1 MLYKIQLKSWS
12 LGRVINA
19 FMLIFLIEL
28 EYQITLSFLSK
39 TLNIRYVFFYSKI
52 FIKFIK
58 ISCKTG
64 KLIFAF
70 IRQSMQCLTA
80 QA

>member
-28 EYQITLSFLSK
+28 EYQIILSFLSK
-39 TLNIRYVFFYSKI
+39 TLKIRYVFFI
-52 FIKFIK
+52 QRF
-58 ISCKTG
+58 
-64 KLIFAF
+64 L
-70 IRQSMQCLTA
+70 
-80 QA
+80 